1 MPYSD
6 ENYQL
11 KQGDQHLMM
20 CYVNELILLQGY
32 SRDRHTDDSRT
43 VTMSMMNLR

>member
-6 ENYQL
+6 EKYQL

-20 CYVNELILLQGY
+20 CHVNELILLQRY